1 MIGSGPPGKDRLA
14 IEIVVPVYDEGEGIE
29 RFHAQL
35 AQAIEK
41 LPHRFTIRY
50 VDDGSTDRTAE
61 ALAAIAARDGR
72 VGILELSRNFGH
84 QAALT
89 AGLDASDADA
99 TITMDGDGQHP
110 PEMIDEMIEAF
121 QKGFDIV
128 LMQRRE
134 EQGGSLFKRITS
146 DAFYQLLNRIADT
159 QLVPGAADFRL
170 VSRRVADG
178 LRTLPEHHRFLRG
191 MIAWMGFRT
200 AILPYTPR
208 ERIVG
213 RSKYSLRKM
222 VRLAMDATF
231 SFSLVPL
238 YLGVLLGLLFIGLAV
253 AEVIYVGS
261 LWLGG
266 HRDVLA
272 PGWSSLMFMLLIV
285 GGTISTILGI
295 VGIYVGYIFQEV
307 KRRPAYFVRRKIAG
321 SGRSRG

>member
-1 MIGSGPPGKDRLA
+1 MTASGPPARGRLT
-14 IEIVVPVYDEGEGIE
+14 IEIVIPVYNEGEGIE
-29 RFHAQL
+29 GFHAQL
-35 AQAIEK
+35 SHAIQEI
-41 LPHRFTIRY
+41 PHDFTIRY
-50 VDDGSTDRTAE
+50 VDDGSTDQTAQ
-61 ALAAIAARDGR
+61 ALARMAAGDGR
-72 VGILELSRNFGH
+72 VSILELSRNFGH

-89 AGLDASDADA
+89 AGLDASEADA

-110 PEMIDEMIEAF
+110 VEMIGEMIAAF
-121 QKGFDIV
+121 DQGFDIV

-134 EQGGSLFKRITS
+134 EQAGSLFKRFTS
-146 DAFYQLLNRIADT
+146 DAFYRLLNRIADT

-178 LRTLPEHHRFLRG
+178 LRILKEHHRFLRG
-191 MIAWMGFRT
+191 MIAWMGYRT

-208 ERIVG
+208 ERIAG

-253 AEVIYVGS
+253 AEAIYVGS

-285 GGTISTILGI
+285 GGTLSTILGI
-295 VGIYVGYIFQEV
+295 VGIYLGYIFQEV
-307 KRRPAYFVRRKIAG
+307 KRRPSYFIRRRIDGPA
-321 SGRSRG
+321 RGGE

>member
-1 MIGSGPPGKDRLA
+1 MTTSARPAEGRLA
-14 IEIVVPVYDEGEGIE
+14 IEIVVPVYNEGEGIE

-35 AQAIEK
+35 SQAIEK
-41 LPHRFTIRY
+41 LPHDFTIRY
-50 VDDGSTDRTAE
+50 VDDGSTDQTGE
-61 ALAAIAARDGR
+61 TLAGIAARDGR
-72 VGILELSRNFGH
+72 ARIIELSRNFGH

-89 AGLDASDADA
+89 AGLDASQADA

-110 PEMIDEMIEAF
+110 VEMIGEMIEAF
-121 QKGFDIV
+121 QQGFDIV

-134 EQGGSLFKRITS
+134 DQGGPIFKRLTS
-146 DAFYQLLNRIADT
+146 GAFYRALNRIADT

-170 VSRRVADG
+170 LSRRVTEG
-178 LRTLPEHHRFLRG
+178 LRTLREHHRFLRG
-191 MIAWMGFRT
+191 MIAWMGYRT

-208 ERIVG
+208 ERLVG
-213 RSKYSLRKM
+213 HSKYSLRKM

-238 YLGVLLGLLFIGLAV
+238 YLGVLLGLLFIGLAA
-253 AEVIYVGS
+253 AEAIYVGS

-285 GGTISTILGI
+285 GGTLSTILGV

-307 KRRPAYFVRRKIAG
+307 KRRPSYFIRREIKG
-321 SGRSRG
+321 TEGDRE